1 MKNLYKILQRLILR
15 KFLTSLQSTHQVAL
29 VTILENK
36 INVVGSFFDVD
47 QPDDV
52 VILATPKHLN
62 LIIQQ
67 FGKLAWVIQQLP
79 LILSRRMLFIA
90 TSWPSTL
97 LYPRYTSPNCPEP
110 IFDSS
115 TYTSTDL
122 GIAQPNFY
130 KNTIKLLIYRY
141 PQRQT
146 VNIAEVSHKYH
157 QHHAQCCYWRACL
170 SSGLCLSK

>member
-62 LIIQQ
+62 LVIQQ
-67 FGKLAWVIQQLP
+67 FGKLA
-79 LILSRRMLFIA
+79 
-90 TSWPSTL
+90 
-97 LYPRYTSPNCPEP
+97 
-110 IFDSS
+110 
-115 TYTSTDL
+115 
-122 GIAQPNFY
+122 
-130 KNTIKLLIYRY
+130 
-141 PQRQT
+141 
-146 VNIAEVSHKYH
+146 
-157 QHHAQCCYWRACL
+157 
-170 SSGLCLSK
+170 